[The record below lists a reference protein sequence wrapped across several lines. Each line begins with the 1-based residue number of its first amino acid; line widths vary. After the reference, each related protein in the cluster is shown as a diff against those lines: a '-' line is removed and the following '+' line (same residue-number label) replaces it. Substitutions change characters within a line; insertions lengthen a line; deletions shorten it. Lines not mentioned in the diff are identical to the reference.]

1 MKNHQRIS
9 QPTALPDGGDVWHVV
24 LSSKMYRR
32 VAVERSQCTS
42 ISPHKC
48 MLDWSNSDQVEEPL
62 DPSMSKYFI
71 WWGSQSQRKLFW
83 LCTWIQKW
91 NKNKIKSQ
99 NHLLFWK
106 LKGKMESPNQS
117 SLSQLSCKIWSPSQE
132 DYDLGG
138 DLCRD
143 LCPWC
148 CLDGLSFS
156 SFVLVPLVVSM
167 GSHLL
172 SFLHHCSL
180 VWICLVQPFQFK
192 QWGL

>member
-106 LKGKMESPNQS
+106 LKGKMESPNPHCH
-117 SLSQLSCKIWSPSQE
+117 SCPARSDLLAKRTMIWVGISVE
-132 DYDLGG
+132 IYV
-138 DLCRD
+138 
-143 LCPWC
+143 
-148 CLDGLSFS
+148 LDAA
-156 SFVLVPLVVSM
+156 
-167 GSHLL
+167 
-172 SFLHHCSL
+172 
-180 VWICLVQPFQFK
+180 
-192 QWGL
+192 